1 MTARSGFFA
10 PLLSAFMLATAA
22 CGSAPPG
29 ESTGSTANAIDTS
42 TIVSRAM
49 EWVDAGLHYCQS
61 SQGNVDGDSSC
72 WAWEGA
78 GHVCHRQSNAEWNAY
93 RSDCSGFVTW
103 SWGLPPVGDG
113 GYITSEFAPYDNS
126 FSHTIDGA
134 QLQPG
139 DALNKTPDEHIVLFK
154 QWVVQG
160 QTAIFMEEPG
170 CSVSTPYAHE
180 FTSNVSIS
188 GPEVYIDYEGATFY
202 AIRYDGVG
210 GGGGTASNACSFG
223 DGYCTATMQCDAGQW
238 VPRQTDSDACTSGPG
253 VSGAG
258 GGGASSNA
266 CSYGNGYCTNT
277 MQCDNGQWVTRQDD
291 ASACTSGPGATSG
304 SGNSCSYGDGYC
316 TATEQC
322 DSGHWVRRRERR
334 LLGRAGLLHR
344 DAPVRQQ
351 PLDRS
356 LRRHPR
362 LHDCRQRERA
372 LLRRGRLLHRHAP
385 VPERPLGPEVERRF
399 GLHLRA
405 GGVSGGA
412 RSSPESDTSGTTGPR
427 SLTSVTRR

>member
-49 EWVDAGLHYCQS
+49 ELVDAGLHYCQS

-322 DSGHWVRRRERR
+322 DSGHWVPRQDDSAACTS
-334 LLGRAGLLHR
+334 GPA
-344 DAPVRQQ
+344 APT
-351 PLDRS
+351 PS
-356 LRRHPR
+356 
-362 LHDCRQRERA
+362 A
-372 LLRRGRLLHRHAP
+372 
-385 VPERPLGPEVERRF
+385 
-399 GLHLRA
+399 
-405 GGVSGGA
+405 GVSDACSGGQGYCTETLQCDNSHWIVRSDDTHA
-412 RSSPESDTSGTTGPR
+412 CTTVVNASEPCSGGDGYCTATLQCQSGRWVPRSSDASACTSGPGA
-427 SLTSVTRR
+427 